1 MPISPAAALA
11 LNLAAHFGRL
21 PEDTNSGRRM
31 PTISRKSQVRT
42 RGELSKRTILV
53 DPSSVDDA
61 AGRFS
66 TSARMRFRLRS
77 A

>member
-1 MPISPAAALA
+1 
-11 LNLAAHFGRL
+11 
-21 PEDTNSGRRM
+21 M